1 MSIKATEISKL
12 TKDIINIFADETGV
26 ENHITPDIAKKTY
39 KSLNEFLIDRLAMST
54 GAEDIFRQ
62 LFDMQ
67 KQFDQRGQD
76 HEIKDTLLGLYNPY
90 IPTTVGLRYGGNPKF
105 KHLPKETRVVLLM
118 SALIGEAKETQEA
131 LGLLPEFG
139 AKWWKKNIDW
149 ELVKEELMDCLHFL
163 LSAFLN
169 ARMTPEEVFKR
180 YNDKWKTNFERQDN
194 DY

>member
-1 MSIKATEISKL
+1 
-12 TKDIINIFADETGV
+12 
-26 ENHITPDIAKKTY
+26 
-39 KSLNEFLIDRLAMST
+39 MST
-54 GAEDIFRQ
+54 SKDMFKE

-76 HEIKDTLLGLYNPY
+76 HEIKETLLGLYYPA
-90 IPTTVGLRYGGNPKF
+90 IGDTVSLPFAREPKF
-105 KHLPKETRVVLLM
+105 INLPKEMRITLLM

-139 AKWWKKNIDW
+139 AKWWKKNINW

-180 YNDKWKTNFERQDN
+180 YTDKWKTNFERQDN